1 MRAMSQLFLL
11 TFQDRWDKFGLQLE
25 TCCGEFSEAAVH
37 DLRVAA
43 RRLMAGLG
51 MAHSL
56 DPHPRLQ
63 KTRRLL
69 KAQIDELD
77 DLRDCQVM
85 LVQVTGNL
93 GKHPELAPL
102 HPVLLAREKRLL
114 RKARKQIKQFEIST
128 LMKRMEKIRTSLEA
142 HLARPEV
149 EAELLQAVDDAYAAA
164 VKRYGQIDSTRSASI
179 HRVRLAF
186 KKFRYMVEIIHP
198 ALPEFPED
206 QLKRMHAYQSLM
218 GEVQDAESFLNLLG
232 EIYKADSSFDPK
244 PVHRYFKGLRAERI
258 SNYLDDQGKLP
269 AFWRPAPGQAFPWQ
283 THPNGKGEA

>member
-1 MRAMSQLFLL
+1 
-11 TFQDRWDKFGLQLE
+11 
-25 TCCGEFSEAAVH
+25 
-37 DLRVAA
+37 
-43 RRLMAGLG
+43 
-51 MAHSL
+51 
-56 DPHPRLQ
+56 
-63 KTRRLL
+63 
-69 KAQIDELD
+69 
-77 DLRDCQVM
+77 
-85 LVQVTGNL
+85 
-93 GKHPELAPL
+93 
-102 HPVLLAREKRLL
+102 LLAREKRLL

>member
-1 MRAMSQLFLL
+1 
-11 TFQDRWDKFGLQLE
+11 LE
-25 TCCGEFSEAAVH
+25 LKACRGEFSEAAVH

-43 RRLMAGLG
+43 RRLMACLGL
-51 MAHSL
+51 ARAL

-63 KTRRLL
+63 KTRRIL

-85 LVQVTGNL
+85 LVQVTENL
-93 GKHPELAPL
+93 GKHPDLAPL
-102 HPVLLAREKRLL
+102 HTILLVREKRLL
-114 RKARKQIKQFEIST
+114 RKARKQIEQFEIST

-142 HLARPEV
+142 HLARPGA

-164 VKRYGQIDSTRSASI
+164 VKRYGRIDSARSASI

-218 GEVQDAESFLNLLG
+218 GEVQDGESFLNLLN
-232 EIYKADSSFDPK
+232 EICRKDSSFDPR
-244 PVHRYFKGLRAERI
+244 PVRRYFKGLRAERI
-258 SNYLDDQGKLP
+258 SNYLNDQGKLL
-269 AFWRPAPGQAFPWQ
+269 AFWRPAPGQVFPWQ
-283 THPNGKGEA
+283 THPNEKGEA